1 MYNKKKGLF
10 IVLEGIDGSGKTH
23 HGKKLYLRLKKN
35 NLPVEYTREPGGTK
49 TSESI
54 RKIILNNKRINR
66 RTETFLYF
74 ACRSEH
80 LEKKIYPCLK
90 KNKIVICDRFL
101 DSTLAYQ
108 GAGFGIDKK
117 TILVMQNLIAKRL
130 KPDLT
135 ILLKLNSKYIKTR
148 LINRR
153 SNNKYDFLNK
163 KFYKIV
169 NNAFSTLSKKGRYLV
184 VNSSISRTVN
194 ERIIFDKVINIIK
207 KRYGIRR
214 KFKFQ

>member
-1 MYNKKKGLF
+1 MYIKKKGLF
-10 IVLEGIDGSGKTH
+10 IVLEGVDGSGKTF

-54 RKIILNNKRINR
+54 RKIILHNKKINR
-66 RTETFLYF
+66 YTETFLYF

-108 GAGFGIDKK
+108 GAGFGIDKRA
-117 TILVMQNLIAKRL
+117 ILIMQQLIAKKL

-135 ILLKLNSKYIKTR
+135 ILLKLNAKNIKTR

-153 SNNKYDFLNK
+153 SNNKYDFLPK
-163 KFYKIV
+163 KFYKMV
-169 NNAFSTLSKKGRYLV
+169 NNAFSILSKKAGYLI
-184 VNSSISRTVN
+184 VNSSMSRGVN
-194 ERIIFDKVINIIK
+194 ERIIFDKVIKIIK
-207 KRYGIRR
+207 KRYGIRK

>member
-10 IVLEGIDGSGKTH
+10 IVLEGIDGSGKTY

-49 TSESI
+49 NSEFI
-54 RKIILNNKRINR
+54 RKIILNNKTINR
-66 RTETFLYF
+66 YTETFLYF

-90 KNKIVICDRFL
+90 KNKIVVCDRFL

-117 TILVMQNLIAKRL
+117 TILTMQYLIAKRL

-135 ILLKLNSKYIKTR
+135 ILLKLNTKHIKSR

-169 NNAFSTLSKKGRYLV
+169 NSAFSTLSKKARYVV
-184 VNSSISRTVN
+184 VNSSMSRRVN

-207 KRYGIRR
+207 KRYGIRK

>member
-1 MYNKKKGLF
+1 
-10 IVLEGIDGSGKTH
+10 
-23 HGKKLYLRLKKN
+23 
-35 NLPVEYTREPGGTK
+35 
-49 TSESI
+49 
-54 RKIILNNKRINR
+54 
-66 RTETFLYF
+66 
-74 ACRSEH
+74 
-80 LEKKIYPCLK
+80 
-90 KNKIVICDRFL
+90 
-101 DSTLAYQ
+101 
-108 GAGFGIDKK
+108 
-117 TILVMQNLIAKRL
+117 MQHLIAKKL

-169 NNAFSTLSKKGRYLV
+169 NNAFSALSKKGRYLV
-184 VNSSISRTVN
+184 VNSSLSRTMN

-207 KRYGIRR
+207 KRYGIRK

>member
-1 MYNKKKGLF
+1 MYIKKKGLF
-10 IVLEGIDGSGKTH
+10 IVLEGIDGSGKTY
-23 HGKKLYLRLKKN
+23 HGKKLYLKLKKN
-35 NLPVEYTREPGGTK
+35 NLPVEYTREPGGTE
-49 TSESI
+49 TSEFI
-54 RKIILNNKRINR
+54 RKIILNNKKINR
-66 RTETFLYF
+66 YTETFLYF

-117 TILVMQNLIAKRL
+117 TILAMQHLIAKKL

-135 ILLKLNSKYIKTR
+135 ILLKLNTKNIKTR
-148 LINRR
+148 LINRK
-153 SNNKYDFLNK
+153 SNNKYDFLK
-163 KFYKIV
+163 KNFYRTV
-169 NNAFSTLSKKGRYLV
+169 NNAFSILSKKARYLV
-184 VNSSISRTVN
+184 INSSMSRHVN

>member
-1 MYNKKKGLF
+1 MYIKKKGLF
-10 IVLEGIDGSGKTH
+10 IVLEGIDGSGKTY

-54 RKIILNNKRINR
+54 RKIILNNKKVNR
-66 RTETFLYF
+66 YTETFLYF
-74 ACRSEH
+74 ACRAEH

-117 TILVMQNLIAKRL
+117 AILSMQHLIAKKL

-135 ILLKLNSKYIKTR
+135 ILLKLNAKDIKISLIPR
-148 LINRR
+148 LLINSIALLKAPTPGNTIRDELAI
-153 SNNKYDFLNK
+153 KL
-163 KFYKIV
+163 
-169 NNAFSTLSKKGRYLV
+169 FSL
-184 VNSSISRTVN
+184 
-194 ERIIFDKVINIIK
+194 VINTSAPTNSNALFK
-207 KRYGIRR
+207 LKRLPNP
-214 KFKFQ
+214 

>member
-1 MYNKKKGLF
+1 MYIKKKGLF
-10 IVLEGIDGSGKTH
+10 IVLEGIDGSGKTY

-54 RKIILNNKRINR
+54 RKIILNNKKVNKY
-66 RTETFLYF
+66 TETFLYF
-74 ACRSEH
+74 ACRAEH

-117 TILVMQNLIAKRL
+117 AILTMQHLIAKKL

-135 ILLKLNSKYIKTR
+135 ILLKLNTKDIKTR
-148 LINRR
+148 LINRK
-153 SNNKYDFLNK
+153 SNNKYDFLSK

-169 NNAFSTLSKKGRYLV
+169 NNAFSILSKKAGYLV
-184 VNSSISRTVN
+184 VNSSMSRRVN
-194 ERIIFDKVINIIK
+194 ERIIFDKVISIIK
-207 KRYGIRR
+207 KRYEIRR